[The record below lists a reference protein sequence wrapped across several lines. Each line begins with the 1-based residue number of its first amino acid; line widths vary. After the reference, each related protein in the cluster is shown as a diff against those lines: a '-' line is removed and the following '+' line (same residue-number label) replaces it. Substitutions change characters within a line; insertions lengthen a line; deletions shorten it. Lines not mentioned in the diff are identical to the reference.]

1 MNTMIKAHTWAR
13 VWMNDM
19 LRKDRGASA
28 VEYAI
33 LIAIIAV
40 VVAGLAFAA
49 TRIIGDAQ
57 DQLDTV
63 TVS

>member
-1 MNTMIKAHTWAR
+1 MIKAHTWAR

-49 TRIIGDAQ
+49 RAIITSGTAS
-57 DQLDTV
+57 LEEV
-63 TVS
+63 TLG

>member
-40 VVAGLAFAA
+40 VVAALAFAA
-49 TRIIGDAQ
+49 QRIITGATDDISAI
-57 DQLDTV
+57 T
-63 TVS
+63 TG

>member
-1 MNTMIKAHTWAR
+1 MIKAHTWAR

-49 TRIIGDAQ
+49 TRIIGDAEN
-57 DQLDTV
+57 QLDTV